1 SWLGTTI
8 AAYRMDF
15 ENKVITEGG
24 INRNAGNSYHR
35 GIEAEIELGVWNGLS
50 MFLNGTIQKATFS
63 SGENDGNILP
73 NAPQRLAAAG
83 IRYKVL
89 FGDQSLIFNVSHNY
103 VGKQYTDAK
112 NTAIESEDGKVG
124 PVPSYH
130 VSNFTAN
137 YNRKNW
143 GLYLNVNNVFDEKYF
158 TLRLAGQNGIIPSP
172 DRNFMAGV

>member
-130 VSNFTAN
+130 VD
-137 YNRKNW
+137 RKSTR
-143 GLYLNVNNVFDEKYF
+143 LNSSHVKISYAVFCLKK
-158 TLRLAGQNGIIPSP
+158 
-172 DRNFMAGV
+172 